1 MPRKSGLF
9 FFLLENIFQS
19 DKKFERIGKMIEA
32 PTTDRTRNAFDAAH
46 AARGAMLNDFWA
58 WFRGKRTFR

>member
-1 MPRKSGLF
+1 
-9 FFLLENIFQS
+9 
-19 DKKFERIGKMIEA
+19 MIEA